1 MIRKHS
7 LIARTSLAALA
18 LGFAVSAHAQTAAP
32 AAADD
37 AAKNEEIIVTGSSLK
52 GVAPVGSNLVTVGRD
67 DLEKLG
73 ASTVQQVLKS
83 VPAVVGLNSPG
94 QGGFGSFD
102 GAGTNAPTIHSLGAS
117 ASNSTLILLNGHR
130 LPVGGANHVLADPN
144 IVPPLMLE
152 RVEVLSDGAS
162 SVYGSDAVAGVINFI
177 TRKNFNGADVQIQKG
192 FGNQYGTINAGA
204 VLGKAWDTGSFL
216 LGYAYSKRDNLS
228 AGDRSFTDP
237 NLVSRGGF
245 NFRDNL
251 CGPAASLA
259 VGGRTYYSPYA
270 AGGVNGA
277 AYVPAG
283 TSNPIASQNGQC
295 EYHSAWDLI
304 PKETRHNAMVT
315 VEQEVGDKLKLRG
328 DFVYSNRV
336 NVARFSRGTG
346 TGTVYASGAPTGNAN
361 NPFATNAFAALN
373 AAELARWVAAGGTN
387 TAANYVPFT
396 SATVAFN
403 GDALFGPGAKQTGK
417 DETYYGRLDAE
428 YALSDTWRFNVGGLI
443 GRDTSSVDTV
453 GRITG
458 NGMFALA
465 LNGKATAT
473 LNGIATTVSQNLTTA
488 NAIDVFGGGGTTAAT
503 LAAIT
508 DSRTFQVGDTTLVNV
523 YGKID
528 GDLFTLPGGT
538 AKIAV
543 GGEYSSYK
551 LNQDTV
557 QPNGLGAASFNSLA
571 YNLRY
576 GRNVTSGYAELY
588 LPVVGPEQ
596 SIPAVYKFDLNISG
610 RIDRYSDVGSTSNPK
625 IAANWEVIEG
635 IRLRGNWARS
645 FVAPA
650 LTSIG
655 SNAQGRTGESSFLSA
670 GNVTLPYSIYPL
682 AAQVPGCVSTAT
694 SCTINGLTNGLQLN
708 GGNGNLKPQTG
719 KAWSIGL
726 DINPPQLRGLHL
738 AVTYWNNQLRGGI
751 TAPQLALVTGSAALS
766 QYLTVYPNGAT
777 PQQIAAVTA
786 TLPQTGAVGSP
797 IYFIY
802 SNQQQ
807 NVLNLNVAGVDVS
820 ASYRLQTENL
830 GTFDLGVGFSRK
842 TKFDQFFGT
851 GGQVFSVLGYA
862 NYNLTFPSLK
872 YEGRYS
878 LSWSKGP
885 VDASVFVNHTGGY
898 TNYSGTTVTPR
909 VFANGLPA
917 GGGDAVKAF
926 VTIDTHLA
934 YTLKDTGPFKSV
946 QLYVDASNLLNT
958 APPFMNAYALNGAVG
973 YDGINANPIGRVVTV
988 GIRTK
993 L

>member
-1 MIRKHS
+1 MIGKHS
-7 LIARTSLAALA
+7 LAARTSLAALA
-18 LGFAVSAHAQTAAP
+18 LGFAVSAHAQAAP
-32 AAADD
+32 PAAGENAPT
-37 AAKNEEIIVTGSSLK
+37 NEDIVVTGSSLK
-52 GVAPVGSNLVTVGRD
+52 GVAPVGSNLVTVGRE
-67 DLEKLG
+67 DLDKLG

-144 IVPPLMLE
+144 IVPPMMLE

-177 TRKNFNGADVQIQKG
+177 TRRNFNGVDLQVQKG
-192 FGNQYGTINAGA
+192 FANNYGTINAGA
-204 VLGKAWDTGSFL
+204 VLGKTWDTGSFL

-245 NFRDNL
+245 NFRDNN
-251 CGPAASLA
+251 CGVASLA
-259 VGGRTYYSPYA
+259 VGGRTYYSPYT

-283 TSNPIASQNGQC
+283 TSNPIANQNGQC
-295 EYHSAWDLI
+295 EFHNVWDLI
-304 PKETRHNAMVT
+304 PKEVRHNVMAT
-315 VEQEVGDKLKLRG
+315 FEQEVGEKLKLRG

-336 NVARFSRGTG
+336 NTARISRGTG
-346 TGTVYASGAPTGNAN
+346 SGTVYASGAPAGNSN
-361 NPFATNAFAALN
+361 NPFAAAAFAALN
-373 AAELARWVAAGGTN
+373 TAEQARWVGLGGTN
-387 TAANYVPFT
+387 TSVNYVPFT
-396 SATVAFN
+396 SASVAFD
-403 GDALFGPGAKQTGK
+403 GDALFGPGAKAIGK
-417 DETYYGRLDAE
+417 DETFYGRLDAD
-428 YALSDTWRFNVGGLI
+428 YAITDAWHFNVGTLI
-443 GRDTSSVDTV
+443 GRDTSSVDTI

-473 LNGIATTVSQNLTTA
+473 LNGVPTTVSQALTAA
-488 NAIDVFGGGGTTAAT
+488 NALDVFGGGGTSAAT
-503 LAAIT
+503 LASIT
-508 DSRTFQVGDTTLVNV
+508 DSRTYQVGDTTLFNA
-523 YGKID
+523 YAKID
-528 GDLFTLPGGT
+528 GDLFVLPGGM
-538 AKIAV
+538 AKVAV

-571 YNLRY
+571 YNLKY
-576 GRNVTSGYAELY
+576 KRNVTSGYAELY

-596 SIPAVYKFDLNISG
+596 AIPAIYKFDLNISG
-610 RIDRYSDVGSTSNPK
+610 RVDKYSDVGSTSNPK
-625 IAANWEVIEG
+625 IAANWEIVEG
-635 IRLRGNWARS
+635 VRLRGNWARS

-655 SNAQGRTGESSFLSA
+655 SNAQGRTGESSFNA
-670 GNVTLPYSIYPL
+670 PGNVTLPYSIYPT

-694 SCTINGLTNGLQLN
+694 SCTLIGATNGIQLN

-719 KAWSIGL
+719 KAWSIGIDL
-726 DINPPQLRGLHL
+726 SPPQLRGLRI

-766 QYLTVYPNGAT
+766 QYLTVYPTGAT
-777 PQQIAAVTA
+777 AAQISALTA
-786 TLPQTGAVGSP
+786 SLPQTSTIGSP
-797 IYFIY
+797 IYFVY

-807 NVLNLNVAGVDVS
+807 NVLNLNVAGIDVS
-820 ASYRLQTENL
+820 ASYRLQTENM

-878 LSWSKGP
+878 LGWSKGP
-885 VDASVFVNHTGGY
+885 IDANVFVNHTGGY

-909 VFANGLPA
+909 VFASGLPA
-917 GGGDAVKAF
+917 GGGDKVKAF
-926 VTIDTHLA
+926 VTVDTHLA
-934 YTLKDTGPFKSV
+934 YTLKDAGAFKSV
-946 QLYVDASNLLNT
+946 QVYVDTSNLFN
-958 APPFMNAYALNGAVG
+958 AKPPFVNAYGLNGAVG
-973 YDGINANPIGRVVTV
+973 YDGINANPIGRVVTL